1 VIQYSQINILLILLP
16 WEVTMSHTKELIE
29 EALDKLER
37 YLEERHL
44 TEDLKLRVLNEL
56 E

>member
-1 VIQYSQINILLILLP
+1 
-16 WEVTMSHTKELIE
+16 MSHTKELIE

-44 TEDLKLRVLNEL
+44 TEDLEAASVK
-56 E
+56 